1 MGKIS
6 DRIDQERKIF
16 RELMRADDTVA
27 GYSQILPGQGFALWH
42 YKDKDGS
49 IKTRKVVLD

>member
-1 MGKIS
+1 MGKVS
-6 DRIDQERKIF
+6 DRFDQERKIF

-27 GYSQILPGQGFALWH
+27 GYSVILPRQPHALYH
-42 YKDKDGS
+42 YKDKDGT